1 MTIRTYFPPKDDPKK
16 AESVMHLVIEEVAAL
31 VRSNKKV
38 RIRVDQSAPKRSL
51 EQNSFSHAWYQQMA
65 REFPE
70 DDALGW
76 KCYCKLA
83 HGVPILFAES
93 EEFRDAYACIGSHT
107 YEESLKIMRILPI
120 TSIMTKK
127 QLNAYA
133 DAVKDDFA
141 RRGVHLEVQERGRG

>member
-1 MTIRTYFPPKDDPKK
+1 MTIRTYFLPKDDPKK

-31 VRSNKKV
+31 IRSNKKI

-51 EQNSFSHAWYQQMA
+51 EQNNFSHAWYEQMA
-65 REFPE
+65 RELPE

-93 EEFRDAYACIGSHT
+93 EDFRDAYTPLWSLP
-107 YEESLKIMRILPI
+107 YETLLKIMKIFPI

-127 QLNAYA
+127 QLTAYA

-141 RRGVHLEVQERGRG
+141 RRGVHLEVQERG